1 MTIHTLTSEP
11 SNVHALDAGLYF
23 VEQGNSVICIIEHQ
37 GVKVVHQYDKR
48 GPSHDMYYEFIT
60 VEWSATNGSSF
71 AQGAELDF
79 NTIDDARN
87 WIDAELDIDVGF
99 DAQAEWG
106 LTLRDVA

>member
-23 VEQGNSVICIIEHQ
+23 IAPINDGNSNSNAVICIIEHQ

-60 VEWSATNGSSF
+60 VEWH
-71 AQGAELDF
+71 GAELDF
-79 NTIDDARN
+79 NTVDDARN
-87 WIDAELDIDVGF
+87 WIDSELDIDVGF

>member
-1 MTIHTLTSEP
+1 MTIHTLTSKP

-23 VEQGNSVICIIEHQ
+23 VEHGNSVICIIEHQ

-60 VEWSATNGSSF
+60 IEWH
-71 AQGAELDF
+71 GAELDF
-79 NTIDDARN
+79 NTVDDARN
-87 WIDAELDIDVGF
+87 WIDDELDIDVGF
-99 DAQAEWG
+99 SPMSEWG